1 MGKLTALSV
10 KALSEPG
17 RHGDG
22 DGLYLHLAPSGT
34 KSWVQRIVINEKRRD
49 IGLGSYPTVS
59 LAQARSLASD
69 NRSAVSEGRDPLAEK
84 RHAKDVARNPTP
96 SVPTFAEAAARVIE
110 LRRPTWSNPKHAAQW
125 RSTLRTYAFPFM
137 GEKAVDEITPS
148 DALAVLEPI
157 WIAKPETA
165 SRVRQ
170 RMEAVMD
177 WAVSHGFRLDNPA
190 NRALLRVLPTF
201 KREEKHHTALPS
213 YNQVGRAIVMVRE
226 STANLLTKLAFE
238 FLVLTAARSG
248 EVRYANWNEILWE
261 RRTWE
266 IPAIKMKAR
275 RPHRVPLSDRA
286 MEILNEAWV
295 ISGPDG
301 LVFPSSP
308 GGSSVSDMTYNAL
321 LRRLRI
327 PAVPHGFR
335 SSFTD
340 WADEQLPEYSAAADK
355 ALAHEEKNKTRRAYK
370 RSDLFDQR
378 KGLMQK
384 WSDYVM
390 TEVGN
395 VGHEGSLVKGEDAL
409 TTPEHHAGK
418 SGTGVGLLP

>member
-1 MGKLTALSV
+1 MAKLTALSV
-10 KALSEPG
+10 RALGEPG

-22 DGLYLHLAPSGT
+22 DGLYLHVAPSGT
-34 KSWVQRIVINEKRRD
+34 KSWVQRIVINDKRRD

-59 LAQARSLASD
+59 LAQARSLAAA

-84 RHAKDVARNPTP
+84 RHAKDVARTPTP

-110 LRRPTWSNPKHAAQW
+110 LRRPAWSNPKHAAQW
-125 RSTLRTYAFPFM
+125 NSTLRTYAFPFM

-157 WIAKPETA
+157 WVAKPETA

-170 RMEAVMD
+170 RMETVMD
-177 WAVSHGFRLDNPA
+177 WSVSHGFRLDNPA
-190 NRALLRVLPTF
+190 GRALLRVLPAF
-201 KREEKHHTALPS
+201 KREENHHKALP
-213 YNQVGRAIVMVRE
+213 YDQVGWAIVQVRE

-248 EVRYANWNEILWE
+248 EVRNVNWGEIRWD

-266 IPAIKMKAR
+266 ISALKMKAR

-286 MEILNEAWV
+286 MEILNEARA

-308 GGSSVSDMTYNAL
+308 GGSAVSDMTYNAL
-321 LRRLRI
+321 LRRLGI

-355 ALAHEEKNKTRRAYK
+355 ALAHKEKNKTRRAYK
-370 RSDLFDQR
+370 RSDLLDQR
-378 KGLMQK
+378 IGLMQK
-384 WSDYVM
+384 WSDYVAVVRGCPDLEDWPGIGV
-390 TEVGN
+390 TV
-395 VGHEGSLVKGEDAL
+395 HDEGGIARER
-409 TTPEHHAGK
+409 
-418 SGTGVGLLP
+418 

>member
-10 KALSEPG
+10 KAISKPG

-22 DGLYLHLAPSGT
+22 DGLYLHIAPSGT
-34 KSWVQRIVINEKRRD
+34 KSWVQRIVIKGNRRD

-59 LAQARSLASD
+59 LAQARSLASS
-69 NRSAVSEGRDPLAEK
+69 NRSSVSEGRDPLAEK

-125 RSTLRTYAFPFM
+125 SSTLRTYAFPFL

-190 NRALLRVLPTF
+190 SRALLKVLPAF

-213 YNQVGRAIVMVRE
+213 YNQVGWAIVMVRE
-226 STANLLTKLAFE
+226 STANLPTKLAFE

-248 EVRYANWNEILWE
+248 EVRYANWGEIRWE

-266 IPAIKMKAR
+266 IPANKMKAR
-275 RPHRVPLSDRA
+275 RLHRVPLSDRA
-286 MEILNEAWV
+286 MEILSEAWA

-308 GGSSVSDMTYNAL
+308 GGSAVSDMTYNAL
-321 LRRLRI
+321 LRRLGI

-370 RSDLFDQR
+370 RTDLFVKR
-378 KGLMQK
+378 IGLMQM
-384 WSDYVM
+384 WADYVA
-390 TEVGN
+390 
-395 VGHEGSLVKGEDAL
+395 GE
-409 TTPEHHAGK
+409 TPR
-418 SGTGVGLLP
+418 GTGKIE

>member
-1 MGKLTALSV
+1 MGKLTALSI
-10 KALSEPG
+10 KAICEPG

-22 DGLYLHLAPSGT
+22 DGLYLHVAPTGT

-49 IGLGSYPTVS
+49 IGLGSYPTIS
-59 LAQARSLASD
+59 LAQARSLAAA

-84 RHAKDVARNPTP
+84 REAKQAAHNPAP

-125 RSTLRTYAFPFM
+125 TSTLEMYAFPVI
-137 GEKAVDEITPS
+137 GQKQVDEVTAS
-148 DALAVLEPI
+148 DAMNVLEPI
-157 WIAKPETA
+157 WTAKNETA

-170 RMEAVMD
+170 RMETIMD
-177 WAVSHGFRLDNPA
+177 WAVTHGYCLDNPA
-190 NRALLRVLPTF
+190 GKALLKVLPRVN
-201 KREEKHHTALPS
+201 KEPKHHPALP
-213 YNQVGRAIVMVRE
+213 YNQVGWAIAQVRE

-238 FLVLTAARSG
+238 FLVLAAARSG
-248 EVRYANWNEILWE
+248 EVRNANWGEIRWD

-286 MEILNEAWV
+286 MEILNEAWA

-301 LVFPSSP
+301 LVFPARP
-308 GGSSVSDMTYNAL
+308 GGSAVSDMTLTVL
-321 LRRLRI
+321 LRRLGI

-340 WADEQLPEYSAAADK
+340 WAEEQMGEFSSAADA
-355 ALAHEEKNKTRRAYK
+355 ALAHQEKSKTRRAYK
-370 RSDLFDQR
+370 RTDFFDVR
-378 KGLMQK
+378 IGLMQK
-384 WSDYVM
+384 WADYAESADRRPGPENWPAIGVS
-390 TEVGN
+390 VQY
-395 VGHEGSLVKGEDAL
+395 EGDIARER
-409 TTPEHHAGK
+409 
-418 SGTGVGLLP
+418 

>member
-10 KALSEPG
+10 KAISKPG

-22 DGLYLHLAPSGT
+22 DGLYLHIAPSGT
-34 KSWVQRIVINEKRRD
+34 KSWVQRIVIKGNRRD

-59 LAQARSLASD
+59 LAQARSLASS
-69 NRSAVSEGRDPLAEK
+69 NRSSVSEGRDPLAEK

-125 RSTLRTYAFPFM
+125 SSTLRTYAFPFL

-190 NRALLRVLPTF
+190 SRALLKVLPAF

-213 YNQVGRAIVMVRE
+213 YNQVGWAIVMVRE

-248 EVRYANWNEILWE
+248 EVRYANWGEIRWE

-266 IPAIKMKAR
+266 IPANKMKAR
-275 RPHRVPLSDRA
+275 RLHRVPLSDRA
-286 MEILNEAWV
+286 MEILSEAWA

-308 GGSSVSDMTYNAL
+308 GGSAVSDMT
-321 LRRLRI
+321 
-327 PAVPHGFR
+327 
-335 SSFTD
+335 
-340 WADEQLPEYSAAADK
+340 
-355 ALAHEEKNKTRRAYK
+355 
-370 RSDLFDQR
+370 
-378 KGLMQK
+378 
-384 WSDYVM
+384 
-390 TEVGN
+390 
-395 VGHEGSLVKGEDAL
+395 VKGV
-409 TTPEHHAGK
+409 GK
-418 SGTGVGLLP
+418 TCHWGGAKLYHLGVVGQHKCPH